1 MLDAGRAFMLIA
13 PYLTMAPGLA
23 IGLAILGFN
32 LLGDGL
38 AQLAGPVPRAR
49 LPRRA
54 PRILSGF
61 GFDVLDNSPRSDPNG

>member
-13 PYLTMAPGLA
+13 PYLTMAPGIA

-38 AQLAGPVPRAR
+38 AQLAGT
-49 LPRRA
+49 
-54 PRILSGF
+54 
-61 GFDVLDNSPRSDPNG
+61 RS